1 MNKDAN
7 IRLQDNV
14 VLEHYG
20 LNELHLESVRHYRE
34 QFAKAKPNHPWNGL
48 ETKDFLYKI
57 GGMGKNT
64 RYKQRRPHTRRA
76 SYV

>member
-48 ETKDFLYKI
+48 ETKDFYIKLGHGEKYEIQTKK
-57 GGMGKNT
+57 GS
-64 RYKQRRPHTRRA
+64 H
-76 SYV
+76 